1 MHIMFAL
8 CVTQIY
14 YCIIQVNIPDTVT
27 GRCHHSLSV
36 WSVTPTTN
44 WIIVIGGGGVCTD
57 TQVIELSE
65 YMCVKCTRMHL
76 HVLYTLFHILSE
88 LLLVQCLNTITNKL
102 YEVLY
107 W

>member
-1 MHIMFAL
+1 MYSIMHIMFAL

-65 YMCVKCTRMHL
+65 YYVCKMYMHAFTCIIHCVSHFIRASPPPMLKYH
-76 HVLYTLFHILSE
+76 H
-88 LLLVQCLNTITNKL
+88 
-102 YEVLY
+102 
-107 W
+107 

>member
-1 MHIMFAL
+1 MFTL

-57 TQVIELSE
+57 TQIIELSE
-65 YMCVKCTRMHL
+65 YMCVNVHACIY
-76 HVLYTLFHILSE
+76 VYYTLCFTFYQSFSSF
-88 LLLVQCLNTITNKL
+88 NA
-102 YEVLY
+102 
-107 W
+107 